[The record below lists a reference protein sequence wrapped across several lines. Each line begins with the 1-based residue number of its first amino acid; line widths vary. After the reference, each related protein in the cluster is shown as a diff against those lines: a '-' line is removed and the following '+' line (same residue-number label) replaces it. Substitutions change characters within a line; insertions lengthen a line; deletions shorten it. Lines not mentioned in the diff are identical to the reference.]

1 MRLRHVCLCH
11 PPSQSVLVTLAFNLT
26 STVLQ
31 RRKQLFWARTF
42 FFILLWFQLPLIYYS
57 LWHFK
62 IFFPFSFIQMRS
74 FHQLTTTAL
83 LCHSWFD
90 LCTLD
95 TVLEIHSIILPV
107 YVFFS
112 NCFHSFLKAKI
123 NSWKSLFKV
132 LLYTFDLFLT
142 IENCEFLLLRSIINI
157 WKKYFD
163 ARFLRIFK
171 HCATPSFFGVCAFN
185 AIFDMCWLDCNE
197 HVRWWFSN
205 TVRSY
210 THT

>member
-1 MRLRHVCLCH
+1 
-11 PPSQSVLVTLAFNLT
+11 
-26 STVLQ
+26 
-31 RRKQLFWARTF
+31 
-42 FFILLWFQLPLIYYS
+42 
-57 LWHFK
+57 
-62 IFFPFSFIQMRS
+62 MRS

-95 TVLEIHSIILPV
+95 TVLEIHSIPV

-112 NCFHSFLKAKI
+112 NCLLLKAKI
-123 NSWKSLFKV
+123 NSWKSLSKV

-197 HVRWWFSN
+197 HVRWKKSTVIQSLIWFLYHGWHTCALSTLFCSTFSKNPNCYFCFLKAKINSLQSSKMVQGMKGNIEKWFS
-205 TVRSY
+205 TVNFCFQKAEK
-210 THT
+210 TVGKKT